1 MALTKV
7 IGNGLGATQEG
18 AITFNEG
25 SADVDFRVESNGNAN
40 MLFVDGGENR
50 VGIGSNAPVT
60 LLHLQGSEPDIFLRR
75 TDLTNKSWRLNVQ
88 SSTGDLN
95 IKSRNDDGS
104 ASTTSMVIAHDGYV
118 TKPLQPAFS
127 VHKNATDQN
136 NIATSETTVNWTH
149 ERFDNNADFDLGN
162 NRFVAPVTGKYFLQI
177 NLRLENIDTA
187 AAYYEINISTSNLVY
202 RFIFDP
208 DYFDSDAVYYSVA
221 FSVLADMDASDTATI
236 SITQSSGTAQTD
248 IDGNANYTWFSGN
261 LVC

>member
-1 MALTKV
+1 MTRASDTARTLS
-7 IGNGLGATQEG
+7 GGA
-18 AITFNEG
+18 AFNDG
-25 SADVDFRVESNGNAN
+25 SNDVDFRVESNGNAN

-50 VGIGSNAPVT
+50 VGIGSNAPQT

-104 ASTTSMVIAHDGYV
+104 ASTTSMVIAHDGHV

-136 NIATSETTVNWTH
+136 NFATSETTVNWTH

-177 NLRLENIDTA
+177 NIRLENIDTA
-187 AAYYEINISTSNLVY
+187 AAYYEINITTSNLAY

-208 DYFDSDAVYYSVA
+208 DYFDSDSVYYSVA

-236 SITQSSGTAQTD
+236 SITQSGGTAQTD
-248 IDGNANYTWFSGN
+248 IDGNPNYTWFSGN

>member
-50 VGIGSNAPVT
+50 VGIGSNAPQT

-118 TKPLQPAFS
+118 TTPLQPSFLVNPS
-127 VHKNATDQN
+127 SNQTDLA
-136 NIATSETTVNWTH
+136 IGTSTNVTIVYGN
-149 ERFDNNADFDLGN
+149 ERYDIGSNFASNTFT
-162 NRFVAPVTGKYFLQI
+162 APVTGRYMLFSQIFLLNVDKAQTYI
-177 NLRLENIDTA
+177 QHFLK
-187 AAYYEINISTSNLVY
+187 TSNLTYSNVVANNQM
-202 RFIFDP
+202 FAADV
-208 DYFDSDAVYYSVA
+208 DYMTLNQSV
-221 FSVLADMDASDTATI
+221 VTDMDANDTAFI
-236 SITQSSGTAQTD
+236 QVNMAGGTQQMDVRTD
-248 IDGNANYTWFSGN
+248 SFFGGMLIG
-261 LVC
+261 